1 MIPRRG
7 LARRALQLQL
17 LVLASA
23 VALGLAV
30 VAWLSTRS
38 SSGARQTEQRALVLA
53 GSVAAS
59 RSRIAAAAPG
69 ALARELARET
79 RATPGAAFALANRYG
94 VVVRSAGAQLP
105 PLGLDP
111 EVSATRVGRTWSGLV
126 RLNDGAEVAVGAVAL
141 RSAGGE
147 IIGSLVAGLPLTH
160 SGAGGVR
167 LVAAGLEALAAALA
181 VGVTGSTLVSRWLR
195 AQTFGLELDE
205 LTNLI
210 LEQEAMFHGI
220 REAVVGLD
228 EEGNIQF
235 ANAEACRLL
244 HLPARFRGRP
254 ATVLVPR
261 GRVRDIL
268 TGRVEG
274 RDLVAVHDDRILV
287 MNRRPVEVGERL
299 LGHVV
304 TLVDRTESEALL
316 RELDGMLGLT
326 EALRAQAHDFS
337 NRLHTIVGLI
347 ELGATSEAA
356 RFAMDLT
363 VSDAQLAER
372 LSREIGHP
380 MIVALLLAKSAVAA
394 ERGVELRLA
403 PSTPLP
409 CDLAAPSDLLTVVG
423 NLVDNAIEAT
433 QGRDLAFVEVRIST
447 TPDLLEIEVADSGP
461 GVPLEEVSAI
471 FIDGYTTKRD
481 STGARRGLGLALV
494 SQLVRRRGGT
504 VSVTRRSG
512 AVFSVTLP
520 LRQAEVEPPHDSPVV
535 GGEPAVGARS

>member
-1 MIPRRG
+1 MIPRPG
-7 LARRALQLQL
+7 LARRVLQLQL
-17 LVLASA
+17 LALLSA
-23 VALGLAV
+23 VAVGLAV
-30 VAWLSTRS
+30 VAWLSSRS
-38 SSGARQTEQRALVLA
+38 SSDAQQTEERALVLA
-53 GSVAAS
+53 ESVAAS
-59 RSRIAAAAPG
+59 RARVATAASG
-69 ALARELARET
+69 TLSRELARET
-79 RATPGAAFALANRYG
+79 RATRGALFALVNRNG
-94 VVVRSAGAQLP
+94 VTVRAAGVPLP
-105 PLGLDP
+105 PLALDP
-111 EVSATRVGRTWSGLV
+111 EVSATRLGRSWSGLV
-126 RLNDGAEVAVGAVAL
+126 HLAGGSEIAVGAVAL
-141 RSAGGE
+141 RSGSGA
-147 IIGSLVAGLPLTH
+147 ILGSLVAGFPVTH
-160 SGAGGVR
+160 VGAGRVR
-167 LVAAGLEALAAALA
+167 RVAAGLEALAAALA
-181 VGVTGSTLVSRWLR
+181 VGVVGSTLVTRWLR

-210 LEQEAMFHGI
+210 REQEAMFHGI
-220 REAVVGLD
+220 RDAVVGLD
-228 EEGNIQF
+228 EEGEIQF

-244 HLPARFRGRP
+244 HLPTRFRGRP

-268 TGRVEG
+268 MGRVVG
-274 RDLVAVHDDRILV
+274 RDLVAVHGDRILV

-363 VSDAQLAER
+363 VRDAQLAER
-372 LSREIGHP
+372 LTNEIGHP

-409 CDLAAPSDLLTVVG
+409 SDLAAPTDLLTVVG
-423 NLVDNAIEAT
+423 NLVDNALEAT
-433 QGRDLAFVEVRIST
+433 QGRDPAFVEVRIST
-447 TPDLLEIEVADSGP
+447 GADALEIEVADSGP
-461 GVPLEEVSAI
+461 GVPPEDVSAI
-471 FIDGYTTKRD
+471 FIDGYTTKMA
-481 STGARRGLGLALV
+481 SSGARRGLGLALV

-504 VSVTRRSG
+504 VSVTRRLG
-512 AVFSVTLP
+512 AVFSVSLP
-520 LRQAEVEPPHDSPVV
+520 LDQAEVGSPLGASVI
-535 GGEPAVGARS
+535 GGEAVVGARS